1 MNGLILPL
9 LLLSLY
15 LLITMMKK
23 SLLAF
28 MMSGILIPVFAQ
40 FEGAKQTYS
49 APNLKAEITRHKIVA
64 ILPFDVAITYKRPPK
79 NYDSSSNKNEEIN
92 IAKNLQQ
99 SMYTYLLRKA
109 DKYTVSF
116 QDVDRTNALLKS
128 KGVYSRVD
136 ELTHD
141 SICRILG
148 VDAVIKCRYSYQKTA
163 SEAGAIATSVLFG
176 SMGGKTG
183 SGSLTMQVYNAADGN
198 LLWRFYKAMDDK
210 VMSSADQL
218 MERMMRKVSR
228 NFPYEK

>member
-1 MNGLILPL
+1 MR
-9 LLLSLY
+9 
-15 LLITMMKK
+15 KK
-23 SLLAF
+23 SFLTLIIMLF
-28 MMSGILIPVFAQ
+28 TLIPAFAQ

-49 APNLKAEITRHKIVA
+49 SPNLKSEIAKHKIVA
-64 ILPFDVAITYKRPPK
+64 ILPFDASITYRRPPK
-79 NYDSSSNKNEEIN
+79 NYDSSANKNDEIN

-109 DKYTVSF
+109 DKYSVSF

-128 KGVYSRVD
+128 KGVYSQLD
-136 ELTHD
+136 ELTQD
-141 SICRILG
+141 SICKILG

-163 SEAGAIATSVLFG
+163 SEAGAIATAALFG

-183 SGSLTMQVYNAADGN
+183 SGALTMQVYNGADGN
-198 LLWRFYKAMDDK
+198 LLWRFYKAMDDNI
-210 VMSSADQL
+210 MSSPDAL